1 MVVLALPEKIKR
13 MRYLLTIAIAALSL
27 TACRSTRNIQTA
39 IAKKD
44 TTGIVRVEL
53 PQNPDSA
60 KQVRQIFRALDSGRI
75 DFKTFSAKVN
85 VDYRD
90 AGGKRYDLNAN
101 IRMVRDSAVWISVN
115 AILGI
120 EAMRMLITKDSVK
133 LLNKQEKAY
142 TARSIDYLQEVTA
155 LPLNLR
161 TVQDLLI
168 GNPVFVDSNI
178 VAFTLGSGTFSMTT
192 LGRWFKTVLTASS
205 ANDYL
210 VQRIK
215 LDDADVTRSRTA
227 ELGYADY
234 EVRNGIHFATKRSI
248 NVVEKKKLDIALD
261 FKQYTFN
268 EEVSFPFSVPRNFK
282 AK

>member
-1 MVVLALPEKIKR
+1 MALPEKIKR
-13 MRYLLTIAIAALSL
+13 MRYLLTMAIAALSL
-27 TACRSTRNIQTA
+27 TACRSTRPIQTA

-44 TTGIVRVEL
+44 TTASVQVAL
-53 PQNPDSA
+53 PKNPDSA
-60 KQVRQIFRALDSGRI
+60 RQVQQVFRALDSGRI
-75 DFKTFSAKVN
+75 DFRTFSAKVN

-101 IRMVRDSAVWISVN
+101 MRMVKDSAVWISVN

-168 GNPVFVDSNI
+168 GNPVFVDSN
-178 VAFTLGSGTFSMTT
+178 VVSSSVGSGTISIVT
-192 LGRWFKTVLTASS
+192 LGRWFKTLLTLSEK
-205 ANDYL
+205 DYL

-234 EVRNGIHFATKRSI
+234 EARNNLRFATKRSI
-248 NVVEKKKLDIALD
+248 NVVE
-261 FKQYTFN
+261 
-268 EEVSFPFSVPRNFK
+268 
-282 AK
+282 

>member
-1 MVVLALPEKIKR
+1 MALPEKIKQ

-27 TACRSTRNIQTA
+27 TACRSTRPIQAA
-39 IAKKD
+39 IAKRD
-44 TTGIVRVEL
+44 TTTSVQVTL
-53 PQNPDSA
+53 PANADSA
-60 KQVRQIFRALDSGRI
+60 RQVREVFRALDSGRI
-75 DFKTFSAKVN
+75 DFRTFSAKVN

-101 IRMVRDSAVWISVN
+101 MRMVKDSAVWISVN

-178 VAFTLGSGTFSMTT
+178 VSFTIGNGTFSMTT
-192 LGRWFKTVLTASS
+192 LGRWFKTMLTA
-205 ANDYL
+205 AMEKDFL

-227 ELGYADY
+227 ELGYANY
-234 EVRNGIHFATKRSI
+234 ETRNGMHFATKRSI

-282 AK
+282 AQ